1 MSYRGSTGASFEAQ
15 LELMGQHAEGVLTS
29 SGIGE
34 IPYNS
39 SWLKGEGLD
48 PVFDPDILV
57 SPEMATMYYPKDS
70 APGGGSVATVGL
82 HHTSTRHDISSI
94 RTWLLGLEV
103 PDDAAER
110 ERLGGDTVRKQL
122 KESGWVDIPEVLCA
136 QAALMGVPAV
146 MVVKHHVIHGRS
158 IEPDARIASVHYL
171 FGLPPRTALR
181 RLQHAIR
188 QMIAD
193 ETI

>member
-15 LELMGQHAEGVLTS
+15 LQLIGQHAEGVLTS
-29 SGIGE
+29 SRIGATY
-34 IPYNS
+34 YNS
-39 SWLKGEGLD
+39 SWLKGQGLD
-48 PVFDPDILV
+48 PVYDSDILV
-57 SPEMATMYYPKDS
+57 SPEMATMHYPNDS

-82 HHTSTRHDISSI
+82 HDTSIRHDIPSI

-136 QAALMGVPAV
+136 QAALMGVPAA
-146 MVVKHHVIHGRS
+146 MVVKHRVIHGRS
-158 IEPDARIASVHYL
+158 PELDARIASVHYL